1 MHERMLGLPMDGAS
15 ALRHLPGAVL
25 VCAAPNAGGRDWPM
39 KRSTDRI
46 LTTHVG
52 SLIRPAP
59 LQDFLRAKQAGRS
72 YDQAAYEGCLK
83 SSVAEVVRKQ
93 AEVGVDVVSDGEFGK
108 SISWSQYVLERLSGF
123 ERRPIKAGAN
133 PFTRG
138 VDRERFA
145 EFYAE
150 LDAREGVATTVEA
163 VCVGPIAYTGE
174 AELKRDIEN
183 FKAALNG
190 VAVAEAFLPVAAP
203 ASVIPDRKNEYYR
216 NEEDLIRAIGAAMR
230 TEYRMIIDAGFI
242 LQLDDA
248 RAAVTYDRMV
258 PPASFADYRKWLAL
272 QVDVV
277 NEAIAG
283 LPADRIRYHVCWGS
297 WPGPHTTDVPL
308 KDIVDLILGMKVGA
322 YVIEGANPRHE
333 HEWRVWETAKL
344 PPGRLLIPGVI
355 SHATNVVEH
364 PELVAQRIVRL
375 ARLIG
380 RGNLIAGT
388 DCGFA
393 QGPFHRRVH
402 PSIMWAKLG
411 ALVEGA
417 RVASGQLWG

>member
-1 MHERMLGLPMDGAS
+1 
-15 ALRHLPGAVL
+15 
-25 VCAAPNAGGRDWPM
+25 M
-39 KRSTDRI
+39 KRSIDRI

-52 SLIRPAP
+52 SLIRPP
-59 LQDFLRAKQAGRS
+59 ELQEFLRAKQAGKS
-72 YDQAAYEGCLK
+72 YDKAAYDQCLRA
-83 SSVAEVVRKQ
+83 SVAEVVRKQ
-93 AEVGVDVVSDGEFGK
+93 AEVGIDVISDGEFGK

-123 ERRPIKAGAN
+123 ERRPIKPGAN

-138 VDRERFA
+138 IDREQFA

-163 VCVGPIAYTGE
+163 VCVGPISYTGQ
-174 AELKRDIEN
+174 AELQRDIDN

-190 VAVAEAFLPVAAP
+190 INVAEAFLPVAAP
-203 ASVIPDRKNEYYR
+203 ASVIPDRRNEYYKTD
-216 NEEDLIRAIGAAMR
+216 EELIRAIGAAMR

-272 QVDVV
+272 QVEVLND
-277 NEAIAG
+277 AIAG
-283 LPADRIRYHVCWGS
+283 LPPDRIRYHVCWGS

-322 YVIEGANPRHE
+322 LVIEGANPRHE
-333 HEWRVWETAKL
+333 HEWRVWESAKL
-344 PPGRLLIPGVI
+344 TDGKLLIPGVI

-364 PELVAQRIVRL
+364 PELVAERIVRL
-375 ARLIG
+375 ARLVG
-380 RGNLIAGT
+380 RENVIAGT

-411 ALVEGA
+411 ALVQGA
-417 RVASGQLWG
+417 RIASKELW

>member
-1 MHERMLGLPMDGAS
+1 
-15 ALRHLPGAVL
+15 
-25 VCAAPNAGGRDWPM
+25 M
-39 KRSTDRI
+39 KRSSDRI

-52 SLIRPAP
+52 SLIRPPA
-59 LQDFLRAKQAGRS
+59 LQEFLRAKQAGKLYDKIS
-72 YDQAAYEGCLK
+72 YAKCLT
-83 SSVAEVVRKQ
+83 SSVADVVQKQ
-93 AEVGVDVVSDGEFGK
+93 AEVGIDVVSDGEFGK

-123 ERRPIKAGAN
+123 ERRPIKVGAN

-138 VDRERFA
+138 VDREKFA

-163 VCVGPIAYTGE
+163 VCNGPIAYTGQ
-174 AELKRDIEN
+174 AELQRDIDN
-183 FKAALNG
+183 FKAALKEIK
-190 VAVAEAFLPVAAP
+190 VEEAFMPVAAP
-203 ASVIPDRKNEYYR
+203 ASVIPDRKNEYYKS
-216 NEEDLIRAIGAAMR
+216 EEELIRAIGAAMR
-230 TEYRMIIDAGFI
+230 TEYRMIIDAGFV

-258 PPASFADYRKWLAL
+258 PPASFDDYRKWLKL
-272 QVDVV
+272 QVDVL

-283 LPADRIRYHVCWGS
+283 LPAERIRYHVCWGS
-297 WPGPHTTDVPL
+297 WPGPHTTDVAL

-322 YVIEGANPRHE
+322 FVIEGANPRHE
-333 HEWRVWETAKL
+333 HEWRVWESAKL
-344 PPGRLLIPGVI
+344 PEGKVLIPGVI

-364 PELVAQRIVRL
+364 PELVAERIVRL
-375 ARLIG
+375 ARLVG
-380 RGNLIAGT
+380 RENVIAGT

-402 PSIMWAKLG
+402 PSIMWAKLA

-417 RVASGQLWG
+417 RLASAELWK

>member
-1 MHERMLGLPMDGAS
+1 
-15 ALRHLPGAVL
+15 
-25 VCAAPNAGGRDWPM
+25 M
-39 KRSTDRI
+39 KRSNDRI

-52 SLIRPAP
+52 SLIRPPA
-59 LQDFLRAKQAGRS
+59 LQDFLRAKQAGKP
-72 YDQAAYEGCLK
+72 YDKSAYETCLQQ
-83 SSVAEVVRKQ
+83 SVADVVHKQ
-93 AEVGVDVVSDGEFGK
+93 AEVGIDVVSDGEFGK

-123 ERRPIKAGAN
+123 ERRPIKSGAN

-138 VDRERFA
+138 VDREQFA

-163 VCVGPIAYTGE
+163 VCVGPVSYTGQ
-174 AELKRDIEN
+174 AELALDIAN
-183 FKAALNG
+183 FKAALKDAK
-190 VAVAEAFLPVAAP
+190 VEEAFMPVAAP
-203 ASVIPDRKNEYYR
+203 ASVIPDRKNEYYKS
-216 NEEDLIRAIGAAMR
+216 EEELIRAIGAAMR
-230 TEYRMIIDAGFI
+230 TEYRMIIDAGFV

-258 PPASFADYRKWLAL
+258 PPASFADYRKWLAM
-272 QVDVV
+272 QVDVL

-333 HEWRVWETAKL
+333 HEWRVWESAKL
-344 PPGRLLIPGVI
+344 PADRLLIPGVI

-364 PELVAQRIVRL
+364 PELVAERIVRL
-375 ARLIG
+375 ARLVG
-380 RGNLIAGT
+380 RENIMAGT

-402 PSIMWAKLG
+402 PSIMWAKLD
-411 ALVEGA
+411 ALVQGA
-417 RVASGQLWG
+417 KLASAELWA